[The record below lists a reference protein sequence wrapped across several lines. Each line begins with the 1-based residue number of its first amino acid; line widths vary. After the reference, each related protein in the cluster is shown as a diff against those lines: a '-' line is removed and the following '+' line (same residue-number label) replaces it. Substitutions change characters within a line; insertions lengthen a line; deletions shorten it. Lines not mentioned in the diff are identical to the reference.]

1 MGKAEDT
8 LRARAEAVVETK
20 RLEEAKRQREAQPAI
35 EELCQEIQFTLDW
48 LEQNDW
54 PGGELRFVGN
64 SHEERAMW
72 DINPTKSADSR
83 RDDVIYLDS
92 TGILQKRDMRRGGSL
107 VEPDISLLD
116 AATIRVR
123 YTEPIRKMRQS

>member
-1 MGKAEDT
+1 VGKAEDT